1 MLFGDRGLRY
11 LSDEK
16 TVVLEVGSDLPT
28 WMMFGDINKK
38 EDKRNKFIKEGP
50 IKARLFIDRRS
61 AEIFLNEEISMS
73 FSFYPDKEKLN
84 IENLDEI
91 LAGKYSLNTI
101 W

>member
-1 MLFGDRGLRY
+1 MFGDRGLRY
-11 LSDEK
+11 LSEEK

-38 EDKRNKFIKEGP
+38 EDKRYEFIKEGP

-73 FSFYPDKEKLN
+73 FSFYPDKEKLS
-84 IENLDEI
+84 IESLDEI